1 MYHLY
6 PSTLDPIAAC
16 QFCSRLLKR
25 SLTFK
30 NFGNL
35 WVSKKWCFDILQS
48 HSITRQRNHGVF
60 YAFFFQ
66 IFFFFTGY
74 HRYRCNYAETTNHS
88 SEVRTCN
95 CQSGK
100 VKLWYTSLP
109 RIADCFSFW
118 QKMQKCGV
126 YLWSIFILFIT
137 FIFSITSLLVKRTP
151 KSNGYRPECK

>member
-30 NFGNL
+30 HFGNL

-48 HSITRQRNHGVF
+48 RSITRQRNHCVF

-66 IFFFFTGY
+66 FFFFLQDIIDTG
-74 HRYRCNYAETTNHS
+74 AT
-88 SEVRTCN
+88 
-95 CQSGK
+95 
-100 VKLWYTSLP
+100 
-109 RIADCFSFW
+109 
-118 QKMQKCGV
+118 MQK
-126 YLWSIFILFIT
+126 
-137 FIFSITSLLVKRTP
+137 LLTTLQKFEPATVKVAR
-151 KSNGYRPECK
+151 

>member
-66 IFFFFTGY
+66 IFFFLQDIIDTG
-74 HRYRCNYAETTNHS
+74 AT
-88 SEVRTCN
+88 
-95 CQSGK
+95 
-100 VKLWYTSLP
+100 
-109 RIADCFSFW
+109 
-118 QKMQKCGV
+118 MQK
-126 YLWSIFILFIT
+126 
-137 FIFSITSLLVKRTP
+137 LLTTLQKFEPATVKVAR
-151 KSNGYRPECK
+151 